1 MDYNLPRKAQLKR
14 AIKQLAASLPQNQ
27 YTYKGLMSGDQVK
40 DVMKLKRARSGEQI
54 QREHQY
60 MVNHHNFVNHK
71 RALNKILKRTGSETE
86 LQSQILSYIDKA
98 NKEHEEQQS
107 LQAISKPSLWRRLV
121 NYVTRLLL
129 GIR

>member
-27 YTYKGLMSGDQVK
+27 YTYKGLMGGDQVK

-60 MVNHHNFVNHK
+60 TVNHHNFVNHK

-98 NKEHEEQQS
+98 KKEHEAQQLS
-107 LQAISKPSLWRRLV
+107 QASKTPSLWRRLV
-121 NYVTRLLL
+121 NYFTRLLL